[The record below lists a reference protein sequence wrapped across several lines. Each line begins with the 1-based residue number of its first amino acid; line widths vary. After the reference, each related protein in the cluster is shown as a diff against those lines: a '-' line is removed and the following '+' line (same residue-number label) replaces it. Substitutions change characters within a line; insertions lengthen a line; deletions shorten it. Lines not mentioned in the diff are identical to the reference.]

1 MKELVKLEDG
11 QPITTTLAIADGT
24 ENQHEAVI
32 KLVRKYRDDLEE
44 FGPLGFEIHVVSRQQ
59 GGGTKGEYATLN
71 EQQSTLLLTYMRN
84 SEVVRQFK
92 KALVKAFWELKN
104 GEASGPKIPKTL
116 GQALYLAAK
125 LEGERE
131 ALAKKVAEDKP
142 KVDFYPA
149 AQIRH

>member
-1 MKELVKLEDG
+1 M
-11 QPITTTLAIADGT
+11 
-24 ENQHEAVI
+24 AV
-32 KLVRKYRDDLEE
+32 LEE
-44 FGPLGFEIHVVSRQQ
+44 FGRVDLKSTRQER
-59 GGGTKGEYATLN
+59 GGHPIEYATLN

-84 SEVVRQFK
+84 SGIVRQFK

-125 LEGERE
+125 LEDERE

-142 KVDFYPA
+142 KVDFFHSARIGIDEKRLQSGYTR
-149 AQIRH
+149 RHKDKGPTGLIP